1 MQKMLA
7 VMWLECVMMIKKY
20 SINYDNQKRTLPQM
34 IKVIKES
41 CNHITGI
48 NNLSMLAAKLVEIL
62 RNEDSKQ
69 QK

>member
-1 MQKMLA
+1 MLA

-41 CNHITGI
+41 CNHITGT